1 MSLRIARSL
10 QRTRGI
16 LCLIDS
22 CYLGRWIPSLV
33 RRTHR
38 VSSSCRPIRRRHGY
52 PAGSVRLACPGRPA
66 DRLVAT
72 RRTVDGSGRRIGRHP
87 GSIAAIDPMRTDC
100 RRFDCG
106 RPGSNRL
113 ADCPYCLGLDF
124 FPSVAPFLTGGRGR
138 ISGGGCWD
146 HPPEI
151 TYPSR
156 PTLSSS
162 LADALFMP
170 CVVAALRVRKIS
182 PPRVKAVQALFA
194 KARRGDVTRSK
205 AGPELQN
212 PRRGAWPIA
221 RAPM

>member
-22 CYLGRWIPSLV
+22 CCPGRWIPSLF

-38 VSSSCRPIRRRHGY
+38 ASSSCRPIRCRHDR

-66 DRLVAT
+66 DRFVAT
-72 RRTVDGSGRRIGRHP
+72 RRIVAGFGLRIGRHL
-87 GSIAAIDPMRTDC
+87 GSIAAVDPMRTDC

-162 LADALFMP
+162 VANALFVP
-170 CVVAALRVRKIS
+170 CVVAVLHVRKILT
-182 PPRVKAVQALFA
+182 PRVKAAQAA
-194 KARRGDVTRSK
+194 YARARRRG
-205 AGPELQN
+205 
-212 PRRGAWPIA
+212 RR
-221 RAPM
+221 M